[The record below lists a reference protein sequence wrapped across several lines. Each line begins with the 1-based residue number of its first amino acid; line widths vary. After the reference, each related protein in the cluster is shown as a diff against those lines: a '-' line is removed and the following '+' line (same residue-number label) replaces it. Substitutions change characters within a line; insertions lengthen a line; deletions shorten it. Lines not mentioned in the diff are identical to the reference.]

1 MTTEQSTPDRRGS
14 RRRQDRTPLRLDRR
28 RIYMVP
34 SRAGLGWAALL
45 ATMFFGALNY
55 MNNAALLLTCEL
67 AASMA
72 LTMLLSFRNL
82 YRLELQSVSCR
93 QAVAG
98 EPAMLRV
105 QLASSGRRHR
115 RLQLDAG
122 LQPSAWFGLAAN
134 VQPEPISLPARFPSR
149 GWHALPPLQL
159 RTRWP
164 LGLFTAW
171 ARLRLTDK
179 ILVWPAAESAGPPLP
194 LQACHHQASLPR
206 HRPTQSPDMLRKYR
220 PGDPST
226 HIAWKLLARSGEWHA
241 KTSPASRLPDQL
253 ALHWSRTEGLPHE
266 ARIARLAHWLR
277 LARQSGLAYSLELP
291 TLNLPAGRDDR
302 HYASCM
308 DALARLP

>member
-1 MTTEQSTPDRRGS
+1 MTIQPPAPDRRWS
-14 RRRQDRTPLRLDRR
+14 VRRQDRTPLRLDRR
-28 RIYMVP
+28 RIYIVP
-34 SRAGLGWAALL
+34 SRAGMGWAALL

-67 AASMA
+67 ATSMA
-72 LTMLLSFRNL
+72 LTMVLSFRNL
-82 YRLELQSVSCR
+82 YWLELQSVSCR

-98 EPAMLRV
+98 EPAMLQV
-105 QLASSGRRHR
+105 QLASSGRRRH

-134 VQPEPISLPARFPSR
+134 LRPEPISLPVRFPSR

-171 ARLRLTDK
+171 ARLRLTEK
-179 ILVWPAAESAGPPLP
+179 ILVWPAAEPAGPPLP
-194 LQACHHQASLPR
+194 MQAQHLQPSLPQ
-206 HRPTQSPDMLRKYR
+206 HRPTHSPDMLRKYR
-220 PGDPST
+220 PGDPPT

-241 KTSPASRLPDQL
+241 KTSPASHPPDQL
-253 ALHWSRTEGLPHE
+253 ALHWSLTEGLPHE
-266 ARIARLAHWLR
+266 ARIARLAHWLHQ
-277 LARQSGLAYSLELP
+277 ARQSGLAYSLELP

-308 DALARLP
+308 NALACLP